1 MSSGMS
7 FHVSSAGR
15 SDVPSMDT
23 SWAPEVDAEGAVLS
37 DFSLLLAGGF
47 GGGAED
53 MVVVWS
59 NREGCYKFARAVL
72 GNPARTRRRDS
83 DPDHA
88 FVSLSQL
95 IVTQGVGARPRHTL

>member
-7 FHVSSAGR
+7 SQVSSAGR
-15 SDVPSMDT
+15 SEVPSMDT

-53 MVVVWS
+53 MVVVRS
-59 NREGCYKFARAVL
+59 NRDVCYKSARAVL
-72 GNPARTRRRDS
+72 GNPTRTRRRDGDS
-83 DPDHA
+83 DYA
-88 FVSLSQL
+88 FLSLSQSHA
-95 IVTQGVGARPRHTL
+95 TSAQP